1 MILLDFL
8 PKTLPAG
15 ASGWIVIAVCGL
27 FFLLTCGMTGFLTVS
42 YFRKERKREQKRR
55 DKVSDGDEL

>member
-1 MILLDFL
+1 MIFLDFL
-8 PKTLPAG
+8 PKALPAG

-27 FFLLTCGMTGFLTVS
+27 FFLLTCGTTGYLAVS
-42 YFRKERKREQKRR
+42 HFRKERKREQKRR